1 MAAGI
6 CAWSRDHSVSR
17 GNGVVWVEVTI
28 LVVNI
33 LTFFTRKTP
42 VASGAIAHI
51 LFLKVRRIRC

>member
-6 CAWSRDHSVSR
+6 SAWSRDHSVSR

-28 LVVNI
+28 LVANI

-51 LFLKVRRIRC
+51 